1 MKTGS
6 IYIIRNTVNDKVY
19 IGQTTYS
26 VKDRFHAHMKP
37 STAKQK
43 SGYKLYSAMNKYGKE
58 KFYCETLET
67 DIPLERLDEKEIAY
81 IAEYDS
87 FKHGYNSTP
96 GGDGRVINKL
106 SNEEEVLAL
115 AKAGMGTKEIAKMF
129 SVNHTTVIRTLHKL
143 GFYYHTDPN
152 KVLELYESGKS
163 NKEIAKILG
172 CSSTTVSRILDRK
185 NKRKHRSPIK
195 NRDCFD
201 YDALIA
207 DYYDQ
212 MPMQEL
218 CDKYGITKTTF
229 YRLKGKIGFRTR
241 PQIYKHKIRYFD
253 NNARCNDYGDCP
265 GRREDELP
273 AEAHCT
279 QHG

>member
-26 VKDRFHAHMKP
+26 LKERFCAHMKP
-37 STAKQK
+37 STSKRK
-43 SGYKLYSAMNKYGKE
+43 PGYKLYNAMNKYGKD
-58 KFYCETLET
+58 KFYCETIET
-67 DIPLERLDEKEIAY
+67 GIPIDQLDEKEIAY

-87 FKHGYNSTP
+87 FRNGYNSTP
-96 GGDGRVINKL
+96 GGDGRLINKL

-115 AKAGMGTKEIAKMF
+115 AKAGKGTKEIAKMF
-129 SVNHTTVIRTLHKL
+129 SVNQATVIRTLHKL
-143 GFYYHTDPN
+143 GFYYHTDPD
-152 KVLELYESGKS
+152 KVLELTETGKS

-172 CSSTTVSRILDRK
+172 CSAATVSRILDRK
-185 NKRKHRSPIK
+185 NKRKHRNPIK

-207 DYYDQ
+207 DYYNQ

-229 YRLKGKIGFRTR
+229 YRIKSNIGFRTR
-241 PQIYKHKIRYFD
+241 PQIYKHKIRYF
-253 NNARCNDYGDCP
+253 NNDARCNDYGDCP

-273 AEAHCT
+273 AEARCT
-279 QHG
+279 QDG

>member
-19 IGQTTYS
+19 IGQTTLA
-26 VKDRFHAHMKP
+26 VKDRFYAHTKP
-37 STAKQK
+37 STSKQR
-43 SGYKLYSAMNKYGKE
+43 SSYKLYSAMRKYGTD
-58 KFYCETLET
+58 KFYCETIET
-67 DIPLERLDEKEIAY
+67 DIPLEQLDEKEIAY

-115 AKAGMGTKEIAKMF
+115 AKSGKSTKKIAEMF
-129 SVNHTTVIRTLHKL
+129 SVHNATVIRTLHKL
-143 GFYYHTDPN
+143 GFYYRADQD
-152 KVLELYESGKS
+152 KVLELSDAGKS

-172 CSSTTVSRILDRK
+172 CSVATVSRILDRK
-185 NKRKHRSPIK
+185 NKRKHRNPIK

-207 DYYDQ
+207 DYYGQ

-229 YRLKGKIGFRTR
+229 YRLKEKIGFRTR

-253 NNARCNDYGDCP
+253 DDARCNDYGDCP

-279 QHG
+279 QNG